1 MDYKTD
7 KRFNMLEELFIKSR
21 DFININNQEYKRY
34 FIRTKKLE
42 HRLSIIIGS
51 RGIGKTTTVAQYISE
66 NYKESEAL
74 YVNLDDIE
82 NTSKYTMTQI
92 AEEFV
97 LNGGKLL
104 CFDEIHKYEN
114 WSAELKNI
122 YDRFDKLKIV
132 ATGSSALQ
140 INKGSHDLSR
150 RAIVYNM
157 VGMSF
162 REYLELHYGYKF
174 DTVSLE
180 DILNNHID
188 IADKIKKS
196 VEKNDQKIIPLFK
209 EYLKHGYYP
218 YFLSMPNELMF
229 FQTLQQNINVSIES
243 DLLNIYPKLNG
254 NSVKKIKMLLSVI
267 IKSVPFEPKMSDL
280 KKAADIKD
288 DRTLKDYLSK
298 LDDAGLIKLLMQNS
312 LSMKAFD
319 KPEKIFL
326 ANPNLMYTKEPNI
339 GNLRETF
346 FVNQLDNYYKN
357 KQCTNDE
364 GIFSSKQGDFY
375 CEEKYTFEVGGKSKG
390 FNQIKDVPNSYVA
403 SDDLEV
409 GIGNKIALWMF
420 GFLY

>member
-1 MDYKTD
+1 
-7 KRFNMLEELFIKSR
+7 MLEELFIKSR
-21 DFININNQEYKRY
+21 DFIHINNQEYKRY
-34 FIRTKKLE
+34 FIQTQNLE

-51 RGIGKTTTVAQYISE
+51 RGIGKTTTVAQYINE
-66 NYKESEAL
+66 NYKDNEAL
-74 YVNLDDIE
+74 YINLDDIE

-122 YDRFDKLKIV
+122 YDRFDKLKII

-150 RAIVYNM
+150 RAIVYTM

-162 REYLELHYGYKF
+162 REFLELHYGYNF
-174 DTVSLE
+174 EAISLE
-180 DILNNHID
+180 KLLSNHIT
-188 IADKIKKS
+188 IATKIKGQIE
-196 VEKNDQKIIPLFK
+196 EKEHKIIPLFK

-218 YFLSMPNELMF
+218 YFLSMPNEILF

-243 DLLNIYPKLNG
+243 DLLNIYPKMSG
-254 NSVKKIKMLLSVI
+254 NSIKKIKMLLSVI
-267 IKSVPFEPKMSDL
+267 IKSVPFEPKMSEL

-298 LDDAGLIKLLMQNS
+298 LDDAGLVKLLMQNS

-357 KQCTNDE
+357 KQLLNDE
-364 GIFSSKQGDFY
+364 GIFASKYGDFY
-375 CEEKYTFEVGGKSKG
+375 CEEKYTFEVGGKNKG
-390 FNQIKDVPNSYVA
+390 FNQIKDVANSFVA

>member
-1 MDYKTD
+1 LDYKTH
-7 KRFNMLEELFIKSR
+7 KGAIMLEKLFIKSR

-34 FIRTKKLE
+34 FIQTKKLE

-51 RGIGKTTTVAQYISE
+51 RGIGKTTTVAQYVND
-66 NYKESEAL
+66 NYTNNEAL

-104 CFDEIHKYEN
+104 CFDEIHKYDS

-122 YDRFDKLKIV
+122 YDRFDKLKII

-162 REYLELHYGYKF
+162 REFLELNHGYSF
-174 DTVSLE
+174 EAMNLE
-180 DILNNHID
+180 DILSNHMD
-188 IADKIKKS
+188 IATSIKK
-196 VEKNDQKIIPLFK
+196 VIEAKEQKIIPLFK

-218 YFLSMPNELMF
+218 YFLSMPNEVLF

-243 DLLNIYPKLNG
+243 DLLNIYPKMSG

-267 IKSVPFEPKMSDL
+267 IKSVPFEPKMSAL

-312 LSMKAFD
+312 LSMKSFD

-346 FVNQLDNYYKN
+346 FVNQLDNYYMN
-357 KQCTNDE
+357 KQSLNDE
-364 GIFSSKQGDFY
+364 GIFASKHGDFY
-375 CEEKYTFEVGGKSKG
+375 CEEKFTFEVGGKSKG
-390 FNQIKDVPNSYVA
+390 FNQIKDVANSYVA

-409 GIGNKIALWMF
+409 GIGNKVALWLF

>member
-1 MDYKTD
+1 
-7 KRFNMLEELFIKSR
+7 MLEELFIKSR
-21 DFININNQEYKRY
+21 DFISINNQEYKRY

-66 NYKESEAL
+66 NYQENEAL

-162 REYLELHYGYKF
+162 REYLELHHGYKF
-174 DTVSLE
+174 DTASLE
-180 DILNNHID
+180 NILNNHID
-188 IADKIKKS
+188 IATKIKKS
-196 VEKNDQKIIPLFK
+196 VEQNDQKIIPLFK
-209 EYLKHGYYP
+209 DYLKHGYYP

-267 IKSVPFEPKMSDL
+267 IKSVPFEPKISDL
-280 KKAADIKD
+280 KKATDIKD

-357 KQCTNDE
+357 KQSLNDV
-364 GIFSSKQGDFY
+364 GIFASKQGDFY

-390 FNQIKDVPNSYVA
+390 FSQIKDVPNSYIA

-409 GIGNKIALWMF
+409 GYGSKIALWLF

>member
-1 MDYKTD
+1 MI
-7 KRFNMLEELFIKSR
+7 EELFIKSR
-21 DFININNQEYKRY
+21 DFININNQKYKRY
-34 FIRTKKLE
+34 FIKNKKLE
-42 HRLSIIIGS
+42 HRCSIIIGS
-51 RGIGKTTTVAQYISE
+51 RGIGKTTTVAQYIKE
-66 NYKESEAL
+66 NYNDKEAL
-74 YVNLDDIE
+74 YINLDDIE
-82 NTSKYTMTQI
+82 NRSQYTMTQI
-92 AEEFV
+92 AQEFV

-114 WSAELKNI
+114 WSGELKNI
-122 YDRFDKLKIV
+122 YDRFDKLKVI

-150 RAIVYNM
+150 RAIIYNM
-157 VGMSF
+157 IGMSF
-162 REYLELHYGYKF
+162 REFLELHYGYEF
-174 DTVSLE
+174 DSIILE
-180 DILNNHID
+180 NLLSNHIALATA
-188 IADKIKKS
+188 IKNKI
-196 VEKNDQKIIPLFK
+196 EENEQKIIPLFK
-209 EYLKHGYYP
+209 EYLKYGYYP
-218 YFLSMPNELMF
+218 YFLSMPNEILF

-254 NSVKKIKMLLSVI
+254 NSIKKLKMLLSVI
-267 IKSVPFEPKMSDL
+267 IKSVPFEPKMSEL
-280 KKAADIKD
+280 KKATDIKD

-357 KQCTNDE
+357 RQSLNDE
-364 GIFSSKQGDFY
+364 GIYASKQGDFY
-375 CEEKYTFEVGGKSKG
+375 CEEKFIFEVGGRSKK
-390 FNQIKDVPNSYVA
+390 FKQIKDIPNSYVA

-409 GIGNKIALWMF
+409 GIGNKIALWLF

>member
-1 MDYKTD
+1 
-7 KRFNMLEELFIKSR
+7 MLEELFIKSR
-21 DFININNQEYKRY
+21 DFININNLKYKRY
-34 FIRTKKLE
+34 FIKTKNLE

-51 RGIGKTTTVAQYISE
+51 RGIGKTTTVAQYI
-66 NYKESEAL
+66 KEHYNNAEAL

-104 CFDEIHKYEN
+104 CFDEIHKYQN

-122 YDRFDKLKIV
+122 YDRFDKLKII
-132 ATGSSALQ
+132 ATGSSALE

-162 REYLELHYGYKF
+162 REFLELHHGYNF
-174 DTVSLE
+174 DAFTLE
-180 DILNNHID
+180 DILSQHID
-188 IADKIKKS
+188 ISTAIKDR
-196 VEKNDQKIIPLFK
+196 VEQNNQKIIPLFK
-209 EYLKHGYYP
+209 DYLKHGYYP
-218 YFLSMPNELMF
+218 YFLSMPNEVLF

-254 NSVKKIKMLLSVI
+254 NSIKKIKMLLSVI
-267 IKSVPFEPKMSDL
+267 IKSVPFEPKISTL

-312 LSMKAFD
+312 LSMKALD

-339 GNLRETF
+339 GNLREIF

-357 KQCTNDE
+357 KQSLNDD
-364 GIFSSKQGDFY
+364 GVFSSKQGDFY
-375 CEEKYTFEVGGKSKG
+375 CEEKYTFEVGGKNKG
-390 FNQIKDVPNSYVA
+390 FQQIKDIPYSYVV

-409 GIGNKIALWMF
+409 GMDHKIALWLF

>member
-1 MDYKTD
+1 
-7 KRFNMLEELFIKSR
+7 MLEELFIKSR
-21 DFININNQEYKRY
+21 DFININNLEYQRY
-34 FIRTKKLE
+34 FIKTKNLE
-42 HRLSIIIGS
+42 HRLSIIIGP
-51 RGIGKTTTVAQYISE
+51 RGIGKTTTVAQYIDAH
-66 NYKESEAL
+66 YKNSEAL

-82 NTSKYTMTQI
+82 NSSKYTMTQI

-122 YDRFDKLKIV
+122 YDRFDKLKII
-132 ATGSSALQ
+132 ATGSSALE
-140 INKGSHDLSR
+140 INKGTHDLSR

-162 REYLELHYGYKF
+162 REFLELNHGYEF
-174 DTVSLE
+174 DTFSLE
-180 DILNNHID
+180 DILSNHID
-188 IADKIKKS
+188 IATKIKES
-196 VEKNDQKIIPLFK
+196 IEQNTQKVIPLFK

-218 YFLSMPNELMF
+218 YFLSMPNEVLF

-243 DLLNIYPKLNG
+243 DLLNIYPRLNG
-254 NSVKKIKMLLSVI
+254 NSVKKIKILLSVI
-267 IKSVPFEPKMSDL
+267 IKSVPFEPKISTL
-280 KKAADIKD
+280 KKATEIKD

-298 LDDAGLIKLLMQNS
+298 LDDAGLIKLLMQSS
-312 LSMKAFD
+312 LSMKALD

-357 KQCTNDE
+357 KQSLNDN
-364 GIFSSKQGDFY
+364 GVFSSKHGDFY
-375 CEEKYTFEVGGKSKG
+375 CEEKYTFEIGGKNKK
-390 FNQIKDVPNSYVA
+390 FIQIKNIPNSYIA

-409 GIGNKIALWMF
+409 GIGNKVALWLF

>member
-1 MDYKTD
+1 
-7 KRFNMLEELFIKSR
+7 MLEKLFIKSR
-21 DFININNQEYKRY
+21 DFIKINAQEYKRY

-42 HRLSIIIGS
+42 HRLSIIMGS
-51 RGIGKTTTVAQYISE
+51 QGIGKTTTVAQYIND
-66 NYKESEAL
+66 NYKNSEAL

-82 NTSKYTMTQI
+82 NSSKYTMTQI
-92 AEEFV
+92 AEELV

-122 YDRFDKLKIV
+122 YDRFDKLKII

-162 REYLELHYGYKF
+162 REFLELHHGYSF
-174 DTVSLE
+174 DDITLE
-180 DILNNHID
+180 EVLSNHID
-188 IADKIKKS
+188 IATSIKNTI
-196 VEKNDQKIIPLFK
+196 EKNDQKLIPLFK

-218 YFLSMPNELMF
+218 YYLSMPNEVLF

-254 NSVKKIKMLLSVI
+254 ISIKKIKMLLSVI
-267 IKSVPFEPKMSDL
+267 IKSVPFMPKMSEL

-298 LDDAGLIKLLMQNS
+298 LDDVGLIKLLMQNA

-357 KQCTNDE
+357 KQSLNDE
-364 GIFSSKQGDFY
+364 GIFTSKQGDFY
-375 CEEKYTFEVGGKSKG
+375 CEEKYTFEVGGKNKG
-390 FNQIKDVPNSYVA
+390 FNQIKDIPNSYVV

-409 GIGNKIALWMF
+409 GIGNKIALWLF

>member
-1 MDYKTD
+1 
-7 KRFNMLEELFIKSR
+7 MLEELFIKSR

-34 FIRTKKLE
+34 FVATKKLE
-42 HRLSIIIGS
+42 HRLSIIMGS
-51 RGIGKTTTVAQYISE
+51 RGIGKTTTVAQYINE
-66 NYKESEAL
+66 NYKDNEAL
-74 YVNLDDIE
+74 YINLDDIE

-122 YDRFDKLKIV
+122 YDRFDKLKII

-162 REYLELHYGYKF
+162 REFLELHYGYSF
-174 DTVSLE
+174 DNIELKELLT
-180 DILNNHID
+180 NHIG
-188 IADKIKKS
+188 IATEIKNTI
-196 VEKNDQKIIPLFK
+196 EKNDQKIIPLFK

-218 YFLSMPNELMF
+218 YFLSMPNEILF

-254 NSVKKIKMLLSVI
+254 NSIKRIKMLLSVI
-267 IKSVPFEPKMSDL
+267 IKSVPFEPKISEL
-280 KKAADIKD
+280 KKAAVIKD

-298 LDDAGLIKLLMQNS
+298 LDDAGLVKLLMQNS

-357 KQCTNDE
+357 KQSLNDE
-364 GIFSSKQGDFY
+364 GIFASKHGDFY
-375 CEEKYTFEVGGKSKG
+375 CEEKYTFEVGGKNKG
-390 FNQIKDVPNSYVA
+390 FNQIKDLDNSYVA

-409 GIGNKIALWMF
+409 GIGNKVALWIF

>member
-1 MDYKTD
+1 
-7 KRFNMLEELFIKSR
+7 MLEELFIKSR

-34 FIRTKKLE
+34 FIKTKNLE

-51 RGIGKTTTVAQYISE
+51 RGIGKSTTVAQYIIQ
-66 NYKESEAL
+66 NYKDSEAL
-74 YVNLDDIE
+74 YVNLDDIQIS
-82 NTSKYTMTQI
+82 SKYTMIGI

-122 YDRFDKLKIV
+122 YDRFDKLKII

-162 REYLELHYGYKF
+162 REFLELHHGYKF
-174 DTVSLE
+174 DSISLE
-180 DILNNHID
+180 DILSSHIE
-188 IADKIKKS
+188 IATKIKNQI
-196 VEKNDQKIIPLFK
+196 EKNDQKIIPLFK
-209 EYLKHGYYP
+209 DYLKHGYYP
-218 YFLSMPNELMF
+218 YYLSMPNEVLF

-267 IKSVPFEPKMSDL
+267 IKSVPFEPKITDL
-280 KKAADIKD
+280 KNAAYIKD
-288 DRTLKDYLSK
+288 DRTLKDYLAK

-346 FVNQLDNYYKN
+346 FVNQL
-357 KQCTNDE
+357 
-364 GIFSSKQGDFY
+364 
-375 CEEKYTFEVGGKSKG
+375 EK
-390 FNQIKDVPNSYVA
+390 
-403 SDDLEV
+403 
-409 GIGNKIALWMF
+409 
-420 GFLY
+420 

>member
-1 MDYKTD
+1 
-7 KRFNMLEELFIKSR
+7 MLEELFIKSR
-21 DFININNQEYKRY
+21 DFVSINNLEYKRY
-34 FIRTKKLE
+34 FIKTTKFE

-51 RGIGKTTTVAQYISE
+51 RGIGKTTTVAQYINN
-66 NYKESEAL
+66 NYKGSEAL

-82 NTSKYTMTQI
+82 NTSKFSMTEI

-104 CFDEIHKYEN
+104 CFDEIHKYSS

-122 YDRFDKLKIV
+122 YDRFDKLKVI

-140 INKGSHDLSR
+140 INRGTHDLSR
-150 RAIVYNM
+150 RAIIYHM

-162 REYLELHYGYKF
+162 REYLELHHGYKF
-174 DTVSLE
+174 DNYTLE
-180 DILNNHID
+180 ETLSNHIE
-188 IADKIKKS
+188 IATSIKNA
-196 VEKNDQKIIPLFK
+196 VDQNNQKIIPLFK
-209 EYLKHGYYP
+209 DYLRHGYYP
-218 YFLSMPNELMF
+218 YFLSMPNEILF

-254 NSVKKIKMLLSVI
+254 NSIKKIKMLLSVI
-267 IKSVPFEPKMSDL
+267 IKSVPFEPKISSL

-298 LDDAGLIKLLMQNS
+298 LDDAGLITLLMKNS

-326 ANPNLMYTKEPNI
+326 ANPNLMYTKKPNL

-357 KQCTNDE
+357 RQSLDDD
-364 GIFSSKQGDFY
+364 GIFASKQGDFY
-375 CEEKYTFEVGGKSKG
+375 CEEKYTIEVGGKNKG
-390 FNQIKDVPNSYVA
+390 FEQIKNISNSYVA

-409 GIGNKIALWMF
+409 GIGNKIALWVF

>member
-1 MDYKTD
+1 
-7 KRFNMLEELFIKSR
+7 MLEELFIKSR

-188 IADKIKKS
+188 ISTEIKKS
-196 VEKNDQKIIPLFK
+196 VEQNEQKIIPLFK
-209 EYLKHGYYP
+209 DYLKHGYYP

-243 DLLNIYPKLNG
+243 DLLNIYPKLTG

-357 KQCTNDE
+357 KQSLNDK
-364 GIFSSKQGDFY
+364 GIFSSKQADFY

>member
-1 MDYKTD
+1 
-7 KRFNMLEELFIKSR
+7 MLEELFIKSR
-21 DFININNQEYKRY
+21 DFININTQEYKRY
-34 FIRTKKLE
+34 FIKTKKLE

-51 RGIGKTTTVAQYISE
+51 RGIGKTTTVAQYIKE
-66 NYKESEAL
+66 NYSANKAL

-104 CFDEIHKYEN
+104 CFDEIHKYGN

-122 YDRFDKLKIV
+122 YDRFDKLKII

-150 RAIVYNM
+150 RAIVYTM

-162 REYLELHYGYKF
+162 REFLELHYGYSFKAIA
-174 DTVSLE
+174 LE
-180 DILNNHID
+180 DILSKHIE
-188 IADKIKKS
+188 IATTITNEI
-196 VEKNDQKIIPLFK
+196 EKRDQKIIPLFK

-218 YFLSMPNELMF
+218 YFLSMPNEILF

-243 DLLNIYPKLNG
+243 DLLNIYPKMSG
-254 NSVKKIKMLLSVI
+254 NSIKKIKMLLSVI
-267 IKSVPFEPKMSDL
+267 IKSVPFEPTMSEL

-326 ANPNLMYTKEPNI
+326 ANPNLMYTREPNI

-357 KQCTNDE
+357 KQSLNDE
-364 GIFSSKQGDFY
+364 GIFASKQGDFY

-390 FNQIKDVPNSYVA
+390 FSQIKDIENSFVA
-403 SDDLEV
+403 SDGLEV

>member
-1 MDYKTD
+1 
-7 KRFNMLEELFIKSR
+7 MLEELFIKSR
-21 DFININNQEYKRY
+21 DFININNPEYKRY
-34 FIRTKKLE
+34 FVKTKKLE

-51 RGIGKTTTVAQYISE
+51 RGIGKTTTVAQYISD
-66 NYKESEAL
+66 NYKRNEAL

-104 CFDEIHKYEN
+104 CFDEIHKYDN

-122 YDRFDKLKIV
+122 YDRFDKLKII

-162 REYLELHYGYKF
+162 REYLELHHEYKF
-174 DTVSLE
+174 DAVPLE

-188 IADKIKKS
+188 IATEIKKS
-196 VEKNDQKIIPLFK
+196 VEKNEQKIIPLFK
-209 EYLKHGYYP
+209 DYLKHGYYP
-218 YFLSMPNELMF
+218 YFLSMPNEILF

-280 KKAADIKD
+280 KRAADIKD

-357 KQCTNDE
+357 KQCLKDE
-364 GIFSSKQGDFY
+364 GIFASKQGDFY

>member
-1 MDYKTD
+1 
-7 KRFNMLEELFIKSR
+7 MLEELFIKSR

-34 FIRTKKLE
+34 FIQSKKLE
-42 HRLSIIIGS
+42 HRLSVIIGS
-51 RGIGKTTTVAQYISE
+51 RGIGKTTTVAQYIKE
-66 NYKESEAL
+66 NYKGKEAL
-74 YVNLDDIE
+74 YINLDDIQIS
-82 NTSKYTMTQI
+82 SKYTMTEI

-122 YDRFDKLKIV
+122 YDRFDTLKII

-150 RAIVYNM
+150 RAIIYNM

-162 REYLELHYGYKF
+162 REFLELHYGYSF
-174 DTVSLE
+174 ESISLE
-180 DILNNHID
+180 ELLSNHID
-188 IADKIKKS
+188 IATKIKAKI
-196 VEKNDQKIIPLFK
+196 EEQDQKLIPLFK

-218 YFLSMPNELMF
+218 YYLAMPNEILF

-243 DLLNIYPKLNG
+243 DLLNIYPKMSG
-254 NSVKKIKMLLSVI
+254 NSIKKIKMLLSVI
-267 IKSVPFEPKMSDL
+267 IKSVPFEPKISEL
-280 KKAADIKD
+280 KRAADIKD

-312 LSMKAFD
+312 LSLKAFD

-357 KQCTNDE
+357 KQSLNDE
-364 GIFSSKQGDFY
+364 GIFASKQGDFY
-375 CEEKYTFEVGGKSKG
+375 CEEKYTFEVGGKNKG
-390 FNQIKDVPNSYVA
+390 FNQIKDVSNSFVA

-409 GIGNKIALWMF
+409 GIGNKIALWVF

>member
-1 MDYKTD
+1 
-7 KRFNMLEELFIKSR
+7 MLEELLIKSR
-21 DFININNQEYKRY
+21 DFININVKEYKRY
-34 FIRTKKLE
+34 FIKANNLE
-42 HRLSIIIGS
+42 HRLSIITGS
-51 RGIGKTTTVAQYISE
+51 RGIGKTTTVAQYIND
-66 NYKESEAL
+66 NYKSNEAL
-74 YVNLDDIE
+74 YINLDDIQIS
-82 NTSKYTMTQI
+82 SKYTMTEI

-150 RAIVYNM
+150 RAIVYDM

-162 REYLELHYGYKF
+162 REFLELHYGYNF
-174 DTVSLE
+174 DNFSLE
-180 DILNNHID
+180 EVLINHVD
-188 IADKIKKS
+188 IATDIKNTI
-196 VEKNDQKIIPLFK
+196 EKNKQKIIPLFK
-209 EYLKHGYYP
+209 DYLKYGYYP
-218 YFLSMPNELMF
+218 YYLSMPNEILF

-254 NSVKKIKMLLSVI
+254 NSIKKIKMLLAVI
-267 IKSVPFEPKMSDL
+267 IKSVPFEPKISEL
-280 KKAADIKD
+280 KRATDIKD
-288 DRTLKDYLSK
+288 DRTLKDYLCK
-298 LDDAGLIKLLMQNS
+298 LDDAGLIKLLMRNS

-319 KPEKIFL
+319 RPEKIYL
-326 ANPNLMYTKEPNI
+326 ANPNLRYTKEPNI

-357 KQCTNDE
+357 RQSLNDK
-364 GIFSSKQGDFY
+364 GIFASKQGDFY
-375 CEEKYTFEVGGKSKG
+375 CEERYTFEIGGKNKSY
-390 FNQIKDVPNSYVA
+390 NQIKDIPNSYIA
-403 SDDLEV
+403 SDDIE
-409 GIGNKIALWMF
+409 IGFNQKIPLWLF

>member
-1 MDYKTD
+1 
-7 KRFNMLEELFIKSR
+7 MLEELFVKSR
-21 DFININNQEYKRY
+21 DFISINNQEYKRY
-34 FIRTKKLE
+34 FIKTKKLE

-51 RGIGKTTTVAQYISE
+51 SGIGKTTTVAQYINE
-66 NYKESEAL
+66 NYKANEAL
-74 YVNLDDIE
+74 YVNLDDIQIS
-82 NTSKYTMTQI
+82 SKYTMTTI

-104 CFDEIHKYEN
+104 CFDEIHKYSN

-122 YDRFDKLKIV
+122 YDRFDKLKII

-140 INKGSHDLSR
+140 INQGSHDLSR

-162 REYLELHYGYKF
+162 REFLELHYKYKF
-174 DTVSLE
+174 EAVTLE
-180 DILNNHID
+180 DAVSNHID
-188 IADKIKKS
+188 IATNIKNTI
-196 VEKNDQKIIPLFK
+196 EQNDQKIIPLFK

-218 YFLSMPNELMF
+218 YFLSMPNEVMF
-229 FQTLQQNINVSIES
+229 LQTLQQNINVSIES
-243 DLLNIYPKLNG
+243 DLLSIYPKLNG

-267 IKSVPFEPKMSDL
+267 IKSVPFEPKISEL
-280 KKAADIKD
+280 KIAADIKD
-288 DRTLKDYLSK
+288 DRTLKDYLAK

-357 KQCTNDE
+357 KQSLSDE
-364 GIFSSKQGDFY
+364 GIFASNSGDFY
-375 CEEKYTFEVGGKSKG
+375 CQGKYAFEVGGKSKG
-390 FNQIKDVPNSYVA
+390 FNQIKDIPNSYVA

-409 GIGNKIALWMF
+409 GIGNKIPLWLF

>member
-1 MDYKTD
+1 
-7 KRFNMLEELFIKSR
+7 MLEELFVKSR

-34 FIRTKKLE
+34 FIKTKKLE

-51 RGIGKTTTVAQYISE
+51 RGIGKTTTVAQYINE
-66 NYKESEAL
+66 NYKANEAL
-74 YVNLDDIE
+74 YVNLDDIQIS
-82 NTSKYTMTQI
+82 SKYTMTTI

-104 CFDEIHKYEN
+104 CFDEIHKYSN

-122 YDRFDKLKIV
+122 YDRFDKLKII

-140 INKGSHDLSR
+140 INQGSHDLSR

-162 REYLELHYGYKF
+162 REFLELHYKYKF
-174 DTVSLE
+174 EAVTLE
-180 DILNNHID
+180 DLLSNHID
-188 IADKIKKS
+188 IATNIKNTI
-196 VEKNDQKIIPLFK
+196 EQNDQKIIPLFK

-218 YFLSMPNELMF
+218 YFLSMPNEVMF
-229 FQTLQQNINVSIES
+229 LQTVQQNINVSIES
-243 DLLNIYPKLNG
+243 DLLSIYPKLNG

-267 IKSVPFEPKMSDL
+267 IKSVPFEPKISEL
-280 KKAADIKD
+280 KIAADIKD
-288 DRTLKDYLSK
+288 DRTLKDYLAK

-357 KQCTNDE
+357 KQSLSDE
-364 GIFSSKQGDFY
+364 GIFVSNSGDFY
-375 CEEKYTFEVGGKSKG
+375 CQGKYTFEVGGKSKR
-390 FNQIKDVPNSYVA
+390 FNQIKDIPNSYVA

-409 GIGNKIALWMF
+409 GIGNKIPLWLF

>member
-1 MDYKTD
+1 
-7 KRFNMLEELFIKSR
+7 MLEELFIKSR
-21 DFININNQEYKRY
+21 DFININNLKYKRY
-34 FIRTKKLE
+34 FIKTKKLE
-42 HRLSIIIGS
+42 HRLSVIIGS
-51 RGIGKTTTVAQYISE
+51 RGIGKTTTIAQYITT
-66 NYKESEAL
+66 NYKSKEAL
-74 YVNLDDIE
+74 YVNLDDIS

-104 CFDEIHKYEN
+104 CFDEIHKYNN

-122 YDRFDKLKIV
+122 YDRFDKLKII

-162 REYLELHYGYKF
+162 REFLELHHGYTF
-174 DTVSLE
+174 DAITLE
-180 DILNNHID
+180 AILASHIEKATSIKNTIEQNN
-188 IADKIKKS
+188 
-196 VEKNDQKIIPLFK
+196 QKIIPLFK
-209 EYLKHGYYP
+209 DYLKHGYYP
-218 YFLSMPNELMF
+218 YFLSMPNEVLF
-229 FQTLQQNINVSIES
+229 FQTLQQNINVSIEG

-254 NSVKKIKMLLSVI
+254 NSIKKIKMLLSVI
-267 IKSVPFEPKMSDL
+267 IKSVPFEPKISDL

-312 LSMKAFD
+312 LSMKAFN
-319 KPEKIFL
+319 KSEKIFL

-357 KQCTNDE
+357 KQSLNDE
-364 GIFSSKQGDFY
+364 GIFASKQGDFY
-375 CEEKYTFEVGGKSKG
+375 CQEKYTFEVGGKSKS
-390 FNQIKDVPNSYVA
+390 FNQIKDIENSYIA
-403 SDDLEV
+403 SDDLEI

>member
-1 MDYKTD
+1 
-7 KRFNMLEELFIKSR
+7 MLENLFIKSR
-21 DFININNQEYKRY
+21 DFISINDQEYKRY
-34 FIRTKKLE
+34 FIRTKQLE

-51 RGIGKTTTVAQYISE
+51 RGIGKTTTVAQYINE
-66 NYKESEAL
+66 KYKGNEAL

-132 ATGSSALQ
+132 ATGSSALL
-140 INKGSHDLSR
+140 INKGTHDLSR

-162 REYLELHYGYKF
+162 REFLELHHGYIF
-174 DTVSLE
+174 NSIILE
-180 DILNNHID
+180 DVLENHINL
-188 IADKIKKS
+188 ASEIKS
-196 VEKNDQKIIPLFK
+196 IIEKNEQKIIPLFK
-209 EYLKHGYYP
+209 DYLKHGYYP
-218 YFLSMPNELMF
+218 YFLSMPNEILF

-254 NSVKKIKMLLSVI
+254 NSIKKIKMLLSVI
-267 IKSVPFEPKMSDL
+267 IKSVPFEPKINDL
-280 KKAADIKD
+280 KAAADIKD
-288 DRTLKDYLSK
+288 GRTLKDYLSK

-357 KQCTNDE
+357 KQSLNDE
-364 GIFSSKQGDFY
+364 GIFASKQGDFY
-375 CEEKYTFEVGGKSKG
+375 CEEKYTFEVGGKKKG
-390 FNQIKDVPNSYVA
+390 FNQIKDLKDSYIA

-409 GIGNKIALWMF
+409 GIGNKIPLWIF

>member
-1 MDYKTD
+1 
-7 KRFNMLEELFIKSR
+7 MLEELFIKSR
-21 DFININNQEYKRY
+21 DFINTNNQEYKRY
-34 FIRTKKLE
+34 FIQTKQLE

-51 RGIGKTTTVAQYISE
+51 RGIGKTTTVAQYINE
-66 NYKESEAL
+66 NYKSNEAL

-162 REYLELHYGYKF
+162 REYLELHHGYKF
-174 DTVSLE
+174 DAISLE
-180 DILNNHID
+180 DILKKHID
-188 IADKIKKS
+188 IASDIKS
-196 VEKNDQKIIPLFK
+196 AIEKNDQKIIPLFK
-209 EYLKHGYYP
+209 DYLKHGYYP
-218 YFLSMPNELMF
+218 YFLSMPNEVLF

-254 NSVKKIKMLLSVI
+254 NSIKKIKMLLSVI
-267 IKSVPFEPKMSDL
+267 IKSVPFEPKMNDL

-326 ANPNLMYTKEPNI
+326 ANPNLMYTKGPNI

-346 FVNQLDNYYKN
+346 FVNQLDNYYRN
-357 KQCTNDE
+357 KPLLNDE
-364 GIFSSKQGDFY
+364 GIFASKQGDFY

>member
-1 MDYKTD
+1 
-7 KRFNMLEELFIKSR
+7 MLEELFIKSR
-21 DFININNQEYKRY
+21 DFININDQDYKRY
-34 FIRTKKLE
+34 FITTKELE

-51 RGIGKTTTVAQYISE
+51 RGIGKTTTVAQYI
-66 NYKESEAL
+66 NQGFIGNDAL
-74 YVNLDDIE
+74 YVNLDDIQIS
-82 NTSKYTMTQI
+82 SKYTMTQI

-122 YDRFDKLKIV
+122 YDRFDKLKII

-162 REYLELHYGYKF
+162 REFLEIHYGYNF
-174 DTVSLE
+174 DSLSLE
-180 DILNNHID
+180 DVLTNHVSLSTN
-188 IADKIKKS
+188 IKA
-196 VEKNDQKIIPLFK
+196 EIERNEQKIIPLFK

-218 YFLSMPNELMF
+218 YFLSMPNEVLF

-267 IKSVPFEPKMSDL
+267 IKSVPFEPKISEL
-280 KKAADIKD
+280 KKATDIKD

-319 KPEKIFL
+319 KSEKIFL

-357 KQCTNDE
+357 KQSISDE
-364 GIFSSKQGDFY
+364 GIFASKSGDFY
-375 CEEKYTFEVGGKSKG
+375 CEEKYTFEVGGKNKG
-390 FNQIKDVPNSYVA
+390 FTQIKDIPNSYVA

>member
-1 MDYKTD
+1 
-7 KRFNMLEELFIKSR
+7 MLEELFIKSR

-34 FIRTKKLE
+34 FIKTKKLE
-42 HRLSIIIGS
+42 HRLSIIMGS

-66 NYKESEAL
+66 NYKENEAL
-74 YVNLDDIE
+74 YVNLDDIQIF
-82 NTSKYTMTQI
+82 SKYTMTQI

-122 YDRFDKLKIV
+122 YDRFDKLKLV

-162 REYLELHYGYKF
+162 REYLELNYGYKF
-174 DTVSLE
+174 EASSLE
-180 DILNNHID
+180 EILKNHITISTD
-188 IADKIKKS
+188 IKNTI
-196 VEKNDQKIIPLFK
+196 EKNDQKIIPLFK

-254 NSVKKIKMLLSVI
+254 SSVKKIKMLLSVI

-319 KPEKIFL
+319 KPEKIYL
-326 ANPNLMYTKEPNI
+326 ANPNLMYTKEPNV

-357 KQCTNDE
+357 KQCLNDE
-364 GIFSSKQGDFY
+364 GIFASKQGDFY
-375 CEEKYTFEVGGKSKG
+375 CEEKYTFEVGGRSKG
-390 FNQIKDVPNSYVA
+390 FNQIKDVPNSYIA

-409 GIGNKIALWMF
+409 GYDAKIALWIF

>member
-1 MDYKTD
+1 MI
-7 KRFNMLEELFIKSR
+7 EELLIKSR

-34 FIRTKKLE
+34 FIKSQRLE

-66 NYKESEAL
+66 NYSDNEAL
-74 YVNLDDIE
+74 YVNLDDIQIS
-82 NTSKYTMTQI
+82 SKYTMTEI

-122 YDRFDKLKIV
+122 YDRFDKLKII

-162 REYLELHYGYKF
+162 REFLELHYGYKF
-174 DTVSLE
+174 DAVTLE
-180 DILNNHID
+180 EILENHID
-188 IADKIKKS
+188 IATDIKNTLEQK
-196 VEKNDQKIIPLFK
+196 EQKIIPLFK
-209 EYLKHGYYP
+209 DYLKHGYYP

-280 KKAADIKD
+280 KKAADIRD

-298 LDDAGLIKLLMQNS
+298 LDDAGLINLLMQNS

-357 KQCTNDE
+357 KQSLNDE
-364 GIFSSKQGDFY
+364 GIFASKQGDFY
-375 CEEKYTFEVGGKSKG
+375 CEEKYTFEVGGKNKS
-390 FNQIKDVPNSYVA
+390 FAQIKDVPNSYVV